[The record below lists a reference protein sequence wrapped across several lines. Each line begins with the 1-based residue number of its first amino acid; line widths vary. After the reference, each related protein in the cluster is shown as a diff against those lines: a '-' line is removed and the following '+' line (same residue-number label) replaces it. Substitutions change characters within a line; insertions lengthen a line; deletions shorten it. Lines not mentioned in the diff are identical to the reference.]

1 MIMIRQLSERVQDTG
16 KGFNNAAICTF
27 KNFFKKGK
35 CSLL

>member
-27 KNFFKKGK
+27 KNFFKKDK
-35 CSLL
+35 CSPL